1 MNTVFNKKILY
12 FLTLVIIPLLAV
24 KLLWSV
30 SLFFLEKKSV
40 EFIKEKNYAFYYNED
55 ISSNILPTSFTPVK
69 KKVEEPVLKL
79 TNLTLKAT
87 FVNGK
92 DSFIVIEDGKK
103 TVFLNQGEKYKGYTL
118 IEVYKDRA
126 VFLKNS
132 KRFEITVKDDLP
144 ETLFKEES
152 FEEGGDGFADFIPPS
167 LSSSRDESV
176 NKKVSRE
183 IINRY
188 IKKPEMIWRNISIN
202 EIRKNGVLK
211 GFRVDRVKKG
221 SYFERLG
228 LRKGD
233 IIKAIDGRPIR
244 SMAQVMEYYKNIS
257 KIDALTLTIERAG
270 EEMDLFFDIN

>member
-152 FEEGGDGFADFIPPS
+152 FEEGSDGFADFIPPS